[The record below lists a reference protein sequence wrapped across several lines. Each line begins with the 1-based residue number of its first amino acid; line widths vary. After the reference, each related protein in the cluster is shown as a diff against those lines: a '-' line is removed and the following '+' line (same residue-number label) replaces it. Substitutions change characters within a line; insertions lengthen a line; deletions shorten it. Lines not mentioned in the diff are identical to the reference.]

1 VNFTIPADRKLILV
15 AEGDHYAAFLVQRT
29 RDGALEDFLETSARV
44 AAGEILELA
53 IPFAN
58 LGLSLQDPFA
68 FFVSVQ
74 SRSGEIERHPV
85 FRPVEGR
92 VPEPNFER
100 LLWKA

>member
-1 VNFTIPADRKLILV
+1 VILV
-15 AEGDHYAAFLVQRT
+15 AEGEQYAAFLVQRT
-29 RDGALEDFLETSARV
+29 PGGALEDFLQTSARV

-53 IPFAN
+53 VPFAD
-58 LGLSLQDPFA
+58 LGLSPQDPFA

-74 SRSGEIERHPV
+74 SRSGQIERHPA

-92 VPEPNFER
+92 VPEANFER